1 MEKCK
6 HKIESIML
14 ILELASMREKSF
26 PHRIYKL
33 LPKTWRLGSI
43 EHPLSSFI
51 GFVLLYVKHFL
62 DIGAAFRSQSCSH
75 GWFWFFFFWS
85 VWENFGELALSL
97 SVSQEVSSTIRV
109 HSEVNGLMDWCW
121 SACKN
126 FRILYTERK
135 GEFDGWGLFLN
146 KIFDRQR
153 YAQLLN

>member
-51 GFVLLYVKHFL
+51 AFVLLYVKHFL

-75 GWFWFFFFWS
+75 GWFWFFFLKCL
-85 VWENFGELALSL
+85 GELWRASSVLSQFL
-97 SVSQEVSSTIRV
+97 KKFRAPSGYIQR
-109 HSEVNGLMDWCW
+109 LMDWW
-121 SACKN
+121 IDAEVLV
-126 FRILYTERK
+126 RILGSYIQKEKVSSMVEDYFWT
-135 GEFDGWGLFLN
+135 
-146 KIFDRQR
+146 R
-153 YAQLLN
+153 YLIDKDMHNY

>member
-51 GFVLLYVKHFL
+51 AFVLLYVKHFL

-75 GWFWFFFFWS
+75 GWFWFFFLKCL
-85 VWENFGELALSL
+85 GELWRASSVLSQFL
-97 SVSQEVSSTIRV
+97 KKFRAPSGYIQR
-109 HSEVNGLMDWCW
+109 LMDWW
-121 SACKN
+121 IDADCKN